1 MTQNWNIAFVLMIIG
16 VAGLGFIAPW
26 WSAVIWVILM
36 VILFKLNTSQ
46 GISAGG
52 LAIGLVWVAMA
63 RYMSQHDDAGII
75 SKTGE
80 LMGGLSH
87 QVMISLTFL
96 IAVITGV
103 LSGWFGSAL
112 TKAVFRNKNE
122 EMNK

>member
-26 WSAVIWVILM
+26 WSAAIWVILM

-52 LAIGLVWVAMA
+52 LAIGLVWVAMT

-103 LSGWFGSAL
+103 LSGWFVSAL

-122 EMNK
+122 EVNK

>member
-1 MTQNWNIAFVLMIIG
+1 MTQNWNIAFVLMLAG

-26 WSAVIWVILM
+26 WSAAIWVILM
-36 VILFKLNTSQ
+36 VILFKLNTNQS
-46 GISAGG
+46 ISAGG
-52 LAIGLVWVAMA
+52 LAIGLVWVVMA

-75 SKTGE
+75 SKTGQ

-87 QVMISLTFL
+87 QMMILLTLL

-112 TKAVFRNKNE
+112 TKVVLRKKKEEVNK
-122 EMNK
+122 